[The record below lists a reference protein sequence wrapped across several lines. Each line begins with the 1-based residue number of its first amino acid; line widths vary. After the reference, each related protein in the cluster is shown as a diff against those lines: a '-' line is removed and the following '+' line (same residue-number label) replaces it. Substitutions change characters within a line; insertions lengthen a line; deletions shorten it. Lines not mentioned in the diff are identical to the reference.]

1 LEKFFGLENSAFG
14 CVFVL
19 NSQKTI
25 VGCTCKSILRACGV
39 KAESKKAS
47 PTRGGFDSM
56 GWLEGGQH

>member
-1 LEKFFGLENSAFG
+1 MASWPMQGGAIS
-14 CVFVL
+14 
-19 NSQKTI
+19 S
-25 VGCTCKSILRACGV
+25 SIANRAEETARKPKALPRPSRACGD